1 MSNCE
6 SESDWSDAPEL
17 EEDETTICRSLFS
30 LFEGSVEECLA
41 SDKRVFGWSL
51 EELNIGEYDFIK
63 VINYCRAKK
72 FTEAPSKAALEGEL
86 KTDWDK
92 DEFYKPVL
100 SEDPFLMHQ
109 WTKDEDFMA
118 DNKNIKS
125 TAADQSDVKRRQQ
138 EIQKLL
144 EDTEIGQG
152 RLNDGYFDSY
162 ADYGIHAE
170 MLQDKARTEAY
181 RNVILKNPHLFKDKV
196 VVDVGCGTGILSM
209 FAAQAGAKIVYA
221 LEMSEIAF
229 DAIDVVR
236 ENGLADKV
244 KIIKGKAEEIAAT
257 LPKADVV
264 ISEWMGYCC
273 LYEGM
278 LDTVLEVRDK
288 VMKHGGHMM
297 PGTAGLDFFAVSSE
311 SLWHTHRG
319 FWDNVYGFKMKSL
332 KARAHKESKV
342 LEIKSSEVV
351 SPMER
356 LIEWN
361 LNTCTKED
369 LSFSKPLYLESNIDG
384 ELHGIGCSFDCDM
397 VKIADNETTNPYLVQ
412 LMGVSVDKSENAQE
426 TFVNVLS
433 TSPYSTLTHWK
444 QTFFMFEEPVKVT
457 CGSAIEGTV
466 KISRRRTND
475 RELEVFLKLE
485 CNGAEICNRKYSVS

>member
-1 MSNCE
+1 
-6 SESDWSDAPEL
+6 
-17 EEDETTICRSLFS
+17 
-30 LFEGSVEECLA
+30 
-41 SDKRVFGWSL
+41 
-51 EELNIGEYDFIK
+51 
-63 VINYCRAKK
+63 
-72 FTEAPSKAALEGEL
+72 
-86 KTDWDK
+86 
-92 DEFYKPVL
+92 
-100 SEDPFLMHQ
+100 
-109 WTKDEDFMA
+109 MA
-118 DNKNIKS
+118 GGGDNKNIKS

-332 KARAHKESKV
+332 KARAQKESKV

-397 VKIADNETTNPYLVQ
+397 VKIADNETTNPYLAQ
-412 LMGVSVDKSENAQE
+412 LMGVSVEKSENAQE

-485 CNGAEICNRKYSVS
+485 CNGAEICKRKYSVS